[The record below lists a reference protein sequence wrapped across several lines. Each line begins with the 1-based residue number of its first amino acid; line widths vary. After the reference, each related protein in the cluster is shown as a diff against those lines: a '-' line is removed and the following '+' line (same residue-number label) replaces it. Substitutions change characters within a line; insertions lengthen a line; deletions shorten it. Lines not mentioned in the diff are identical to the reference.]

1 MGKIRFVLILAVVIA
16 SCSSPQHD
24 LLITKVNVIDLV
36 TGEVL
41 PNRNVEVRYI

>member
-1 MGKIRFVLILAVVIA
+1 MKKIRLILILVVVIA

-24 LLITKVNVIDLV
+24 LLITKVNVIDVV

-41 PNRNVEVRYI
+41 PNRKVEVRYI